1 MAELADALDSGSS
14 GHCARAGSSPVI
26 RSYCGKDH
34 RVIDGLFVFLA
45 FFSRNGILIADVQ
58 ILIQGGDLMMH
69 FEYLENEQPWGDK
82 PFRPDLQGAVLEGKR
97 GRILVTILRAGG
109 EGLHP
114 TVLLA
119 HGIPG
124 VEKNLDLAQGLR
136 RVGFHVVTYHYSGSW
151 NSEGSYAIEHCLED
165 SDTVVDYILQNED
178 MGFDKEKLYVVGH
191 SMGCFIAAHMAAKH
205 KEFKAAV
212 TIAPCDMGE
221 GMMTE
226 KGRGQ
231 MRAIF
236 ESAVPWLSGT
246 TVEALFEETEKK
258 KDTYQLSALAGVLKD
273 IPMYCINARLDE
285 ECSAD
290 VHVAPWVKAV
300 QAAGGEILWEE
311 CVTDHSFSD
320 MRNDLIE
327 KVAKYLI
334 EQVEK

>member
-1 MAELADALDSGSS
+1 
-14 GHCARAGSSPVI
+14 
-26 RSYCGKDH
+26 
-34 RVIDGLFVFLA
+34 
-45 FFSRNGILIADVQ
+45 
-58 ILIQGGDLMMH
+58 MMH
-69 FEYLENEQPWGDK
+69 LEYLKNETPWGDK

-136 RVGFHVVTYHYSGSW
+136 RVGFHVVTFHYSGSW
-151 NSEGSYAIEHCLED
+151 NSSGDYAIDHCLED
-165 SDTVVDYILQNED
+165 SETVLEYIKK
-178 MGFDKEKLYVVGH
+178 DKEMHFDTERLYVVGH
-191 SMGCFIAAHMAAKH
+191 SMGCFIAAHLAAKH
-205 KEFKAAV
+205 PELKAAV

-221 GMMTE
+221 GMMSE

-246 TVEALFEETEKK
+246 TVEALYGETEWNKEN
-258 KDTYQLSALAGVLKD
+258 YQLSSLAGALKD
-273 IPMYCINARLDE
+273 TPIYVIYAKLDE
-285 ECSAD
+285 ECPAD
-290 VHVAPWVKAV
+290 VHVLPWVDTV
-300 QAAGGEILWEE
+300 RAAGGDIVCEE
-311 CVTDHSFSD
+311 YVTDHSFSD